1 MGLAL
6 WKSLMDSDQVQHQLE
21 QQLQHRPTA
30 QSQHIPILGGEEHTT
45 HTNSNCEE
53 AQEGRGRA
61 NFMCQTTTDPKSQIP
76 TDELSG
82 FGFFFNRP

>member
-1 MGLAL
+1 
-6 WKSLMDSDQVQHQLE
+6 MDSDQVQHQLE

-61 NFMCQTTTDPKSQIP
+61 NSHVPNY
-76 TDELSG
+76 
-82 FGFFFNRP
+82 NRPKEPNSH